1 MTIPRR
7 FCGPPNSGNGG
18 YVCGM
23 VARNIPGA
31 AEVTLRAPPPLET
44 TLDVVQ
50 PAAGQWEL
58 RQTDTVVATG
68 RATSVELD
76 RLERATFEEAVEAEK
91 RTPVKPHQHLLPTC
105 FVCGPQRAA
114 GDGLRLFAGPL
125 VRPAGEHPPAFAVPW
140 MPDPSLAAEDGLVAA
155 EYVWSALDCPTGY
168 VFLYDRETGG
178 FQSTSMLLGRLSVR
192 IDGRPRL
199 GERCVITS
207 WEIGREGRRLNA
219 AAALFGE
226 QGNLLAVGRAV
237 WITVDPEVLRGK
249 T

>member
-1 MTIPRR
+1 
-7 FCGPPNSGNGG
+7 
-18 YVCGM
+18 
-23 VARNIPGA
+23 
-31 AEVTLRAPPPLET
+31 
-44 TLDVVQ
+44 
-50 PAAGQWEL
+50 
-58 RQTDTVVATG
+58 
-68 RATSVELD
+68 
-76 RLERATFEEAVEAEK
+76 
-91 RTPVKPHQHLLPTC
+91 
-105 FVCGPQRAA
+105 
-114 GDGLRLFAGPL
+114 
-125 VRPAGEHPPAFAVPW
+125 